1 MGEVTR
7 MRFPKALRTPL
18 GAAFLSAL
26 FPGLGQAAAG
36 RPNRGAIVAV
46 PLIAMLAAFA
56 FLVLF
61 FRHDLP
67 GGAVNGA
74 WLNSLLLLD
83 LLFLVYHLW
92 AVAESYLLAGRAQ
105 PKRRAPRPSTQK
117 WTATFGIGVIV
128 AGTVGIHAGFA
139 SVDLDYQHSLYCLTA
154 RTPCSIGDAP
164 ATLATP
170 SDFSDQGQ
178 QVADDTSSPGASSS
192 ASARPLQSFDF
203 SNLPSM
209 QPADASAKNWAADGQ
224 LNVLL
229 IGADFEP
236 GRGTTGL
243 RPDTMIVLHV
253 DLASGKAAMIGVPRN
268 NVCVPLPQ
276 GIAQSYATSVNGC
289 PPYTW
294 GGYSR
299 SGIASAELNWLGM
312 EAWNHPANFP
322 SLPQDSASGWYRAAM
337 ATEAAVGA
345 LTGLNIDGYVTINLL
360 GLAKLIDD
368 IGGIDI
374 TVPTRVFDEP
384 CGPKGSWQAQY
395 YVCAYAHNG
404 YTVPG
409 DAAAFQKMADDAAA
423 SNGFQTITWH
433 APTTAAGTDVAFV
446 IKPGKQ
452 HMDGAWALAY
462 ARSREYSSDFVRM
475 QRQQLV
481 LQAMRSTIAHPCGML
496 GQIPSLIGDL
506 GQTINTNLPI
516 LDSSQWRLWLGLAEQ
531 IGGGSVHTQVL
542 DPTTTGESFIGGYPA
557 IDNTSWAK
565 IKDIVAHSLDN
576 VPAAS
581 PGSGGG
587 GGGFSC

>member
-7 MRFPKALRTPL
+7 MRWFPKALRTPL

-46 PLIAMLAAFA
+46 PLIAILAAFA
-56 FLVLF
+56 FLILS

-67 GGAVNGA
+67 GGALNGA

-92 AVAESYLLAGRAQ
+92 AIADSYLLAGRAQ
-105 PKRRAPRPSTQK
+105 PKRRAPKPSAQK
-117 WTATFGIGVIV
+117 WTATLGIGVIV
-128 AGTVGIHAGFA
+128 AGTLGFHATLA
-139 SVDLDYQHSLYCLTA
+139 SWDMGYQHALYCLTA
-154 RTPCSIGDAP
+154 DTPCFAEGAP
-164 ATLATP
+164 ETLATP
-170 SDFSDQGQ
+170 SDFSDPNQNVG
-178 QVADDTSSPGASSS
+178 DTSSPNPTSSES
-192 ASARPLQSFDF
+192 VGPVQTFDF
-203 SNLPSM
+203 GNLPSM
-209 QPADASAKNWAADGQ
+209 APPDETAKNWAADGQ

-253 DLASGKAAMIGVPRN
+253 DLASGKSAMIGVPRN
-268 NVCVPLPQ
+268 NVCVPLP
-276 GIAQSYATSVNGC
+276 ADFAPNYTTSVNGC
-289 PPYTW
+289 PPHSW
-294 GGYSR
+294 GGYKG

-322 SLPQDSASGWYRAAM
+322 SLPQDASHGWYRAAM
-337 ATEAAVGA
+337 ATEVAVST
-345 LTGLNIDGYVTINLL
+345 LTGLPIDGYVTINLS
-360 GLAKLIDD
+360 GLSNLIDD
-368 IGGIDI
+368 LGGIDI

-409 DAAAFQKMADDAAA
+409 NAAAFQKMVDDAAA
-423 SNGFQTITWH
+423 SKGFQTITWH
-433 APTTAAGTDVAFV
+433 APTTAAGTNIAFV
-446 IKPGKQ
+446 IKAGTQ

-462 ARSREYSSDFVRM
+462 ARSREYSNDFARM

-481 LQAMRSTIAHPCGML
+481 LRAMRSTISHPCSML

-506 GQTINTNLPI
+506 GNAVNTNMPI
-516 LDSSQWRLWLGLAEQ
+516 LDSSQWRQWLGLAER
-531 IGGGSVHTQVL
+531 IAGGSVEVNVL
-542 DPTTTGESFIGGYPA
+542 DPTTTAEQFISGYPA

-565 IKDIVAHSLDN
+565 IKDIAAHSLDN

-581 PGSGGG
+581 PGSGS